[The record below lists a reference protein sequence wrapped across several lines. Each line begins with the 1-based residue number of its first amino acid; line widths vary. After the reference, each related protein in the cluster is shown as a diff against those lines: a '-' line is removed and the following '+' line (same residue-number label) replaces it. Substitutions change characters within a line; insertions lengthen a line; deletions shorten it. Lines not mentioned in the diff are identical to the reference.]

1 MRNLTLLTDFYE
13 ITMGYGFFK
22 QKKHEEE
29 VVFDIFFRQ
38 NKMITYSL
46 FAGLEQAM
54 DYLLN
59 WHFSEDDIAYL
70 RSLNTFDE
78 EFLEYLKNMRFTGDV
93 YAVMDGDISGFIFD
107 YLRKS

>member
-54 DYLLN
+54 D
-59 WHFSEDDIAYL
+59 
-70 RSLNTFDE
+70 
-78 EFLEYLKNMRFTGDV
+78 
-93 YAVMDGDISGFIFD
+93 
-107 YLRKS
+107 